1 MSILKIKVAT
11 FFLVL
16 FTSLIVAPTIISLV
30 DNTQD
35 ITILLSLNEEEEN
48 NGKISLKDIKFK
60 IHPTTLNSFLFNRI
74 QKKKNV
80 RFTTKNYVSEYPKLD
95 TPPPELS

>member
-1 MSILKIKVAT
+1 MKIKVAT
-11 FFLVL
+11 FFLLL

-35 ITILLSLNEEEEN
+35 ITILLNLNEEEEST
-48 NGKISLKDIKFK
+48 GKVSLKDVK
-60 IHPTTLNSFLFNRI
+60 INTTTSNSFLFNRI

-80 RFTTKNYVSEYPKLD
+80 RFTTKNYVSEYSKLD
-95 TPPPELS
+95 TPPPEFS

>member
-1 MSILKIKVAT
+1 MKIKVAT
-11 FFLVL
+11 FFLLL

-35 ITILLSLNEEEEN
+35 ITILLNLNEEEEST
-48 NGKISLKDIKFK
+48 GKVSLKDVK
-60 IHPTTLNSFLFNRI
+60 INTTTSNSFLFNRI

>member
-1 MSILKIKVAT
+1 MKIKVAT
-11 FFLVL
+11 FFLLL

-35 ITILLSLNEEEEN
+35 ITILLNLNEEEEN
-48 NGKISLKDIKFK
+48 TGKVSLKDIKLK
-60 IHPTTLNSFLFNRI
+60 VNSTPSNSFLFNRI

>member
-1 MSILKIKVAT
+1 MKIKVAT
-11 FFLVL
+11 FFLLL

-35 ITILLSLNEEEEN
+35 ITILLNMNEEEEN
-48 NGKISLKDIKFK
+48 TGKVSLKDIKFK
-60 IHPTTLNSFLFNRI
+60 IHTTTINSFLFNRI

-80 RFTTKNYVSEYPKLD
+80 RFTTKNYVSEYSKID